1 MRIERGDRVTRRAGR
16 KAARCLAFGTTET
29 QTEPDGSTPQAL
41 LMAIG
46 FGAFAA
52 LVLVHFQATLFLE
65 ITHGKVA
72 TLAQPQRGV
81 KAVFLM

>member
-1 MRIERGDRVTRRAGR
+1 MR
-16 KAARCLAFGTTET
+16 
-29 QTEPDGSTPQAL
+29 
-41 LMAIG
+41 

-65 ITHGKVA
+65 ITHGKVP
-72 TLAQPQRGV
+72 TLDQLGSGV